1 MVCVSLECLFLN
13 SAVRVLEDPLV
24 NSRVCFH
31 LRWEMRCAAA
41 PDVSASESANARL
54 HFLFL
59 VRVRDD
65 AEELEGGE
73 FTGVSVR
80 QLHVPVDFVDDN
92 LDLLISDEYIEAVF
106 TVRH

>member
-1 MVCVSLECLFLN
+1 MACVSLKCLFLN

-41 PDVSASESANARL
+41 PDVSVSESANARL

-59 VRVRDD
+59 VCVRDD